1 MRRATGTIL
10 TISAI
15 LLMLVGLS
23 AARYLTFDRPPESEM
38 ASNRST
44 YNSGPTGIRAF
55 YQTLE
60 ESGWTVSRW
69 RKNHVELGKRPGH
82 DLLIV
87 VGPLQTSET
96 GESTTS
102 FQTAEEVAA
111 LQQWVGRGGRVLL
124 ISRSLDLSF
133 DGPVLRMKGPVEK
146 ETTPQNEPLPNPVD
160 PRSDRF
166 IAQPTRL
173 TRGLEGLA
181 LSTFAARLQL
191 GPAQRREEDS
201 ATPRAKASSE
211 DRKPASEKPASEKE
225 ALAVEPHLYAPV
237 IHLEDRDG
245 AILVD
250 FKYGDG
256 QVAILADP
264 FVIANNGIA
273 RGANLDLALNLIRD
287 LTDDASGQ
295 RRQILFDEY
304 HHGFRDDSSSFF
316 AYFRGTPW
324 PMITLQVLVLGLLI
338 LYGKSRRFSRPLPLS
353 LPNRQSALEF
363 VGSMASLQ
371 KRAAARDLAI
381 ENIYP
386 RFRQRIRRQLGFSNM
401 SGQVENEALISRLA
415 ALNLSLPVETIRH
428 ALVESQQVLD
438 GKMIDDQQLLAVV
451 RVLRQI
457 QTEMV
462 RAHQGRRRY

>member
-15 LLMLVGLS
+15 LLTLIGLS
-23 AARYLTFDRPPESEM
+23 AARYLTFDRPPESET

-102 FQTAEEVAA
+102 LQTAEEVVA

-124 ISRSLDLSF
+124 ISRSPDLNF
-133 DGPVLRMKGPVEK
+133 KGPVLRMKGPVEK
-146 ETTPQNEPLPNPVD
+146 ETNPQTEPLANPVD

-173 TRGLEGLA
+173 TRGIEGLA

-191 GPAQRREEDS
+191 SPAQRHEEDS
-201 ATPRAKASSE
+201 APPTAKASSE
-211 DRKPASEKPASEKE
+211 DRKPASEKPSAEKE
-225 ALAVEPHLYAPV
+225 GIVVEPHLYAPV
-237 IHLEDRDG
+237 VHLEDGDG

-256 QVAILADP
+256 QVVILADP

-287 LTDDASGQ
+287 LTDDVSGQ

-324 PMITLQVLVLGLLI
+324 PMITLQVLILGLLI
-338 LYGKSRRFSRPLPLS
+338 LYSKSRRFSRPLPLS
-353 LPNRQSALEF
+353 PPNRQSALEF

-401 SGQVENEALISRLA
+401 SGQIENEALISRLA
-415 ALNLSLPVETIRH
+415 GLDLSLPVETIRH
-428 ALVESQQVLD
+428 AVVESQQVLD
-438 GKMIDDQQLLAVV
+438 GKMIDDQQLLAIV

-457 QTEMV
+457 QTEMN

>member
-15 LLMLVGLS
+15 LLILVGLS
-23 AARYLTFDRPPESEM
+23 AARYLTFDRPPESET

-69 RKNHVELGKRPGH
+69 RKSHVELGKRPGQ

-87 VGPLQTSET
+87 VGPLQTGKP
-96 GESTTS
+96 GELTISL
-102 FQTAEEVAA
+102 QTAEEAAA

-124 ISRSLDLSF
+124 ISRSLDLRFGGS
-133 DGPVLRMKGPVEK
+133 VLRMKGPVEK
-146 ETTPQNEPLPNPVD
+146 ETNLQNEPVANPVD
-160 PRSDRF
+160 SRSDRF

-191 GPAQRREEDS
+191 GTEDS
-201 ATPRAKASSE
+201 ATPTAKANSE
-211 DRKPASEKPASEKE
+211 DRKPASEKE
-225 ALAVEPHLYAPV
+225 AIAIEPHLYAPV
-237 IHLEDRDG
+237 VHLEDRDG

-256 QVAILADP
+256 QVVILADP

-324 PMITLQVLVLGLLI
+324 PMITLQVLILGLLI
-338 LYGKSRRFSRPLPLS
+338 LYGKSLRFSRPLPLL

-363 VGSMASLQ
+363 VGSMAILQ
-371 KRAAARDLAI
+371 QRAAARDLAI

-386 RFRQRIRRQLGFSNM
+386 RFCQRIRRQLGFSNM

-415 ALNLSLPVETIRH
+415 RLDISLPVETIRH

-438 GKMIDDQQLLAVV
+438 GKVIDDQQLLAIV

-457 QTEMV
+457 QIEMV
-462 RAHQGRRRY
+462 RAHRGRQRY